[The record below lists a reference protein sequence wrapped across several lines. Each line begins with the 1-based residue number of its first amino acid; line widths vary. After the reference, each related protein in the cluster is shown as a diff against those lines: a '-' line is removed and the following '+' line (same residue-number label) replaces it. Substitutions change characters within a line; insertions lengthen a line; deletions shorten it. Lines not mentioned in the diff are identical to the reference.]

1 MAKEVEH
8 KDLLGNPI
16 TESSKLAVSHHN
28 SLKICSIVK
37 LNPKMLRV
45 VPINSKRKWAEGD
58 GYLVYPSQTVVVD
71 GPDVM
76 AYILRGDGT

>member
-1 MAKEVEH
+1 MTKEFEH

-16 TESSKLAVSHHN
+16 ELTSKLAVSHKN
-28 SLKICSIVK
+28 CLKICSIVK
-37 LNPKMLRV
+37 ITSKMMRV
-45 VPINSKRKWAEGD
+45 KPIGKRFYSPEE

-76 AYILRGDGT
+76 AYILRDG